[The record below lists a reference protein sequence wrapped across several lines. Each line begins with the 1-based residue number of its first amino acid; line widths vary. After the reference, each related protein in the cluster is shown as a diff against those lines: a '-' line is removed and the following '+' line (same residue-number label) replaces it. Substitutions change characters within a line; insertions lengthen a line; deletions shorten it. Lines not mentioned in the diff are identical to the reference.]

1 MKLFHRRAKRVSLK
15 TSRERLGFLRNK
27 VAGINL
33 DAVKMKKRRWKKIK
47 ITKRQK
53 FVISSILLSSGLLS
67 IQLANVSWRYQAIF
81 ALTVLTCLLSAWSLR
96 EGLSGIKWLTILI
109 LPTLFTAGI
118 GLFYFLLP
126 SAWLAK
132 LPAAVLYGLGLYAL
146 FLTENIFAVAAIRN
160 IQLFRSANAVGF
172 LLTLLT
178 AFFLYDTI
186 FSFRLSFWLNFI
198 FFLLVSFPLLLQ
210 GLWSVNLEKRIS
222 SKIWFYSLVLSL
234 ILAEGAL
241 AFSFWP
247 VTVSMG
253 SLALITIMYVLLG
266 LTQHHLSQRLFKR
279 TINEYLT
286 VGVVVLIVTI
296 LTTHWGG

>member
-1 MKLFHRRAKRVSLK
+1 
-15 TSRERLGFLRNK
+15 
-27 VAGINL
+27 
-33 DAVKMKKRRWKKIK
+33 MKKQWWKKVK

-53 FVISSILLSSGLLS
+53 FVISSVLLSSGLLS
-67 IQLANVSWRYQAIF
+67 IQLANVSWRYQAIV
-81 ALTVLTCLLSAWSLR
+81 ALTVSTYLLFAWSLK
-96 EGLSGIKWLTILI
+96 EGLSGIKWLMVLI
-109 LPTLFTAGI
+109 LPTLFTAGV

-126 SAWLAK
+126 SAWFTR
-132 LPAAVLYGLGLYAL
+132 LPVAILYGLGLYVL

-178 AFFLYDTI
+178 GFFLYDTI
-186 FSFRLSFWLNFI
+186 LSFRFSFWLNFI
-198 FFLLVSFPLLLQ
+198 FVFLASFPLLLQ
-210 GLWSVNLEKRIS
+210 GLWSVKLEKGIS
-222 SKIWFYSLVLSL
+222 GQIWFYSLALSL

-247 VTVSMG
+247 ITVSVG

-286 VGVVVLIVTI
+286 VGLIVLIVTI